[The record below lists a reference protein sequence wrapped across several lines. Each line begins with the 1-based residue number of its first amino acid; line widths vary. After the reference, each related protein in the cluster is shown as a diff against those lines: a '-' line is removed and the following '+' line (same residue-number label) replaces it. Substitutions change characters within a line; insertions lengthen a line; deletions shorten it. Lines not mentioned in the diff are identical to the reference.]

1 MKKLL
6 VTLLAVLILGI
17 GAGGKKETNAE
28 AEIKAATDA
37 DDNAHAENEVTEEI
51 PEVNPQEQA
60 APAEEPEF
68 IPGQLSLSDA
78 EYFDY
83 SEIPEFKGEGEGNA
97 WYDVNGDVPFF
108 TDEEMLFRG
117 QLYWELDDLGRCI
130 GAMAYVGP
138 ETLPAQARDADL
150 SSVTPTGWQQARY
163 EGIDPEAG
171 DWLYN
176 RAHLIGYQLTG
187 QNDNELNLITG
198 TRYMNIVGM
207 LPFEDSVQQY
217 VSSGTGNHVI
227 YRVRPYFEGDELLC
241 RGVLMEARSVEDE
254 EVQFCAFCYNVQ
266 PGVGLNY
273 ETGESWLIETETET
287 RSSMEE
293 EEPEE
298 ETYILNTSSKKF
310 HKPSCSSVGDMKEKN
325 KREVTSSRDNLISDG
340 YSPCKRCNP

>member
-1 MKKLL
+1 MKKII
-6 VTLLAVLILGI
+6 VAMLAVLILGL
-17 GAGGKKETNAE
+17 GAGGKKGTDEGEVRAVETVDDASDTDDASAE
-28 AEIKAATDA
+28 EAQEPQP
-37 DDNAHAENEVTEEI
+37 EET
-51 PEVNPQEQA
+51 

-68 IPGQLSLSDA
+68 IPEQQPLSET

-83 SEIPEFKGEGEGNA
+83 SAIPEFKGEGEGNA
-97 WYDVNGDVPFF
+97 WYDVNDDIPFF
-108 TDEEMLFRG
+108 TDEEMLFKG
-117 QLYWELDDLGRCI
+117 QVYWALDDLGRCT

-138 ETLPAQARDADL
+138 ETLPSEARDPEL

-163 EGIDPEAG
+163 EGIDPEGG

-187 QNDNELNLITG
+187 QNANELNLITG
-198 TRYMNIVGM
+198 TRYMNVVGM

-217 VSSGTGNHVI
+217 VSGTGNHVI

-287 RSSMEE
+287 RSNIE

-310 HKPSCSSVGDMKEKN
+310 HKPSCSSVDDMKEKN
-325 KREVTSSRDNLISDG
+325 KREVTASRDELISDG
-340 YSPCKRCNP
+340 YAPCKRCNP